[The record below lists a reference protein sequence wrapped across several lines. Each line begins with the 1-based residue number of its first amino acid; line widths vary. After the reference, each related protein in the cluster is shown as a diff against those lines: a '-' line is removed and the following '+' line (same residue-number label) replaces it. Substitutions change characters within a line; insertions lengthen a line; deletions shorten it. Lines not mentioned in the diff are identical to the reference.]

1 MFQIKTSELKSVI
14 RRLRAAHKP
23 LLLIG
28 TYGIGKSE
36 MIFQDA
42 KEESAETNRIFLD
55 WNRSSLAEKQEAMLH
70 PEKYYMFVDIRI
82 SQLDEGDLRGIPV
95 IANIQ
100 AQDKDAEL
108 KLVTLGWINYITKP
122 GAAGTVFFNEINLA
136 RPSVT
141 ATAYSIIN
149 DKVIS
154 DRAIS
159 PDVFIVAAGNKEEDC
174 DLVQPIAA
182 PLMDR
187 FAAAELIFD
196 SKFWLDWA
204 ASNIN
209 PHLYAF
215 CNWKKDM
222 LHVPAKAGT
231 DDKAITPRG
240 IYNASCL
247 LNNTDFKNKNDVYS
261 SVALCLGPAYATQFR
276 AYYDH
281 VRALNWDTLSQNPES
296 VEDMDTDKKFAVMGA
311 AVARIKDS
319 CSQESS
325 NVGDLI
331 EDCALPL
338 TVISYLSA
346 DFVMCVLKQL
356 KDVIPVYND
365 KAKAAE
371 EKLKINMGN
380 ILAKLY
386 LLGPKNFSGFK
397 SFRKPVIDE
406 MTKLQKLFKDRHS
419 KVFTTALTCK

>member
-1 MFQIKTSELKSVI
+1 
-14 RRLRAAHKP
+14 
-23 LLLIG
+23 
-28 TYGIGKSE
+28 
-36 MIFQDA
+36 
-42 KEESAETNRIFLD
+42 
-55 WNRSSLAEKQEAMLH
+55 
-70 PEKYYMFVDIRI
+70 
-82 SQLDEGDLRGIPV
+82 
-95 IANIQ
+95 
-100 AQDKDAEL
+100 
-108 KLVTLGWINYITKP
+108 
-122 GAAGTVFFNEINLA
+122 
-136 RPSVT
+136 
-141 ATAYSIIN
+141 
-149 DKVIS
+149 
-154 DRAIS
+154 
-159 PDVFIVAAGNKEEDC
+159 
-174 DLVQPIAA
+174 
-182 PLMDR
+182 
-187 FAAAELIFD
+187 
-196 SKFWLDWA
+196 
-204 ASNIN
+204 
-209 PHLYAF
+209 
-215 CNWKKDM
+215 
-222 LHVPAKAGT
+222 
-231 DDKAITPRG
+231 
-240 IYNASCL
+240 
-247 LNNTDFKNKNDVYS
+247 LNTTDFKNKNDVYS